1 MSDRIHDVVIIGAG
15 AAGLTA
21 GMYARRSNLDTVL
34 LEKFVPGGQAAM
46 TAFVE
51 NYPAFP
57 DGVSGFELM
66 DAMSRQAEKFGLETI
81 TAEVGCIEPHSGS
94 PFRVCT
100 STAEMRTRSIIVCTG
115 VRPRFLGVP
124 GEKEFFGK
132 GISTCA
138 TCDGAFY
145 RDMEVAVIGGGD
157 SALDEGLYLTRFAST
172 VHIIHRRDRF
182 RAIHALVRKAEE
194 NPKIRFHLDTVVTA
208 VTGGGFVEGL
218 ALKNVRTGAESTL
231 PVAGVFLY
239 VGLIPNTEM
248 FRDLLALSG
257 DGFILTDSD
266 LMTSVP
272 GVFAAGDVRDTPL
285 RQIVT
290 AASDGALAAYS
301 AGKYIENISAVIPL
315 EGVAAEPLFAPPPV
329 PPLSASEAESG

>member
-1 MSDRIHDVVIIGAG
+1 MHDGIRDVVIIGAG

-21 GMYARRSNLDTVL
+21 GMYARRSNLDAVL
-34 LEKFVPGGQAAM
+34 LEKFSPGGQAAM

-57 DGVSGFELM
+57 EGVSGYELM
-66 DAMSRQAEKFGLETI
+66 DAMRRQAERFGLESV
-81 TAEVGCIEPHSGS
+81 TAEVSCIEPLPGA

-100 STAEMRTRSIIVCTG
+100 SAGELRARSIIVCTG

-124 GEKEFFGK
+124 GEREFFGK
-132 GISTCA
+132 GVSTCA
-138 TCDGAFY
+138 TCDGSFY

-157 SALDEGLYLTRFAST
+157 SALDEGLFLTRFAST

-194 NPKIRFHLDTVVTA
+194 NPKVRFHLDTVVTA
-208 VTGGGFVEGL
+208 IRGDGFVENL
-218 ALKNVRTGAESTL
+218 ALKNVKTGEESIL
-231 PVAGVFLY
+231 PAAGVFLY
-239 VGLIPNTEM
+239 VGLLPNTEM
-248 FRDLLALSG
+248 FKDLLKLTG
-257 DGFILTDSD
+257 DGFIVADRD
-266 LMTSVP
+266 LMTSIP
-272 GVFAAGDVRDTPL
+272 GIFAAGDVRDTPL

-301 AGKYIENISAVIPL
+301 AGKYIESLAEVSFGEPQRPAIP
-315 EGVAAEPLFAPPPV
+315 AIPPFIAPG
-329 PPLSASEAESG
+329 AESA

>member
-1 MSDRIHDVVIIGAG
+1 MDRIHDIVIIGAG

-21 GMYARRSNLDTVL
+21 GMYACRSNLDTAL
-34 LEKFVPGGQAAM
+34 IEKFVPGGQAAL

-57 DGVSGFELM
+57 EGVSGYELM
-66 DAMSRQAEKFGLETI
+66 DNMRRQAENFGLEI
-81 TAEVGCIEPHSGS
+81 VAAEVTRIEPHQGA
-94 PFRVCT
+94 PFRIVT
-100 STAEMRTRSIIVCTG
+100 SGEDFLARSIVVCTG
-115 VRPRFLGVP
+115 VRPRFLNVP

-208 VTGGGFVEGL
+208 VEGKEFVEGL
-218 ALKNVRTGAESTL
+218 ALRNVKTGGERTL
-231 PVAGVFLY
+231 PVAGAFLY

-248 FRDLLALSG
+248 FRDFLALNEE
-257 DGFILTDSD
+257 GFITTGRD

-272 GVFAAGDVRDTPL
+272 GIFAAGDVRDTPL

-301 AGKYIENISAVIPL
+301 AGKFIEND
-315 EGVAAEPLFAPPPV
+315 E
-329 PPLSASEAESG
+329 

>member
-1 MSDRIHDVVIIGAG
+1 MDRIHDVVIIGAG

-21 GMYARRSNLDTVL
+21 GMYARRSNLDAVL

-57 DGVSGFELM
+57 EGISGFDLM
-66 DAMSRQAEKFGLETI
+66 DNMRRQATNFGLEAV
-81 TAEVGCIEPHSGS
+81 TAEVKSIERHDHA
-94 PFRVCT
+94 PFRI
-100 STAEMRTRSIIVCTG
+100 RTTNGDLVARSIIVCTG
-115 VRPRFLGVP
+115 VRPRMLGVP
-124 GEKEFFGK
+124 GEKEFFGR

-138 TCDGAFY
+138 TCDGSFY

-157 SALDEGLYLTRFAST
+157 SALDEGLFLTRFAST

-182 RAIHALVRKAEE
+182 RAIHALVHKAQEH
-194 NPKIRFHLDTVVTA
+194 PKIRFHLDTVVTE
-208 VTGGGFVEGL
+208 VRGRGFVESL
-218 ALKNVRTGAESTL
+218 ALRNVKTGGESEL

-239 VGLIPNTEM
+239 AGLIPNTEM
-248 FRDLLALSG
+248 FHDFFHLTG
-257 DGFILTDSD
+257 QGFITTDRD

-272 GVFAAGDVRDTPL
+272 GIFAAGDVRDTPL

-290 AASDGALAAYS
+290 AASDGALAAHS
-301 AGKYIENISAVIPL
+301 AGKFIETL
-315 EGVAAEPLFAPPPV
+315 EK
-329 PPLSASEAESG
+329 

>member
-1 MSDRIHDVVIIGAG
+1 MDKTIRDVVIIGAG

-21 GMYARRSNLDTVL
+21 GMYARRSNLDAVL
-34 LEKFVPGGQAAM
+34 LEKLMPGGQAAM

-57 DGVSGFELM
+57 DGISGYELM
-66 DAMSRQAEKFGLETI
+66 DNMRRQAENFGLETTTTEVRRIEPDAGAPFRII
-81 TAEVGCIEPHSGS
+81 TAGDEL
-94 PFRVCT
+94 F
-100 STAEMRTRSIIVCTG
+100 TRSIIVCTG

-124 GEKEFFGK
+124 GEREFFGK
-132 GISTCA
+132 GVSTCA
-138 TCDGAFY
+138 TCDGSFY

-172 VHIIHRRDRF
+172 VHIIHRRDQF

-208 VTGGGFVEGL
+208 VNGTEFVENL
-218 ALKNVRTGAESTL
+218 SLRNVKTGAESIL

-239 VGLIPNTEM
+239 VGLIPNSEM
-248 FRDLLALSG
+248 FGGILALNEN
-257 DGFILTDSD
+257 GFITADRD

-272 GVFAAGDVRDTPL
+272 GIFVAGDVRDTPL

-290 AASDGALAAYS
+290 AAADGALAAYS
-301 AGKYIENISAVIPL
+301 AGKYIERL
-315 EGVAAEPLFAPPPV
+315 E
-329 PPLSASEAESG
+329 